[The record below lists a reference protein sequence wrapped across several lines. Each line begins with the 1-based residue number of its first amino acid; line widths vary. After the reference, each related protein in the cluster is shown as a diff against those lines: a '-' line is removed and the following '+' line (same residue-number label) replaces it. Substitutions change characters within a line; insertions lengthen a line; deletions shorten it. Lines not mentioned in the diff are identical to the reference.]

1 MVNNLNYLQDK
12 NNNMFGAAEIL
23 MMQQLTTMNNV
34 SSYRHNSDSEYVET
48 KQKIYKNNKVML
60 MALHELDLDGS
71 TRVKTINIGYI
82 KCMTEFDFHIGK
94 LEGWEYKETG
104 ETVKATQIT
113 FMDGDSINVTEP
125 MQTVVWR
132 TM

>member
-1 MVNNLNYLQDK
+1 
-12 NNNMFGAAEIL
+12 MFGAAEIL
-23 MMQQLTTMNNV
+23 LMQQLTTMNNV
-34 SSYRHNSDSEYVET
+34 PYRHNSDSEYVET

-60 MALHELDLDGS
+60 MAVHELDLDGS

-82 KCMTEFDFHIGK
+82 KYMEEFDFRIGK

-125 MQTVVWR
+125 MQAIVWR